1 MHVIAK
7 IMSIKRSLYM
17 MYFEQIRTAYVY
29 NKKEFFFLEKSN
41 ANEWMTEKNV
51 HVYKNTLNSW
61 SYNIYNHSV
70 WLIFCCLVYILIY
83 NECDSIYKHHIYK
96 EFKWYHTLTLS
107 DIASQKVHI
116 FVGSS
121 CIRGACVL

>member
-7 IMSIKRSLYM
+7 IMSMKRSLYM

-29 NKKEFFFLEKSN
+29 NKKEFFFWKR
-41 ANEWMTEKNV
+41 AMQMNEWLKKTYMYTKI
-51 HVYKNTLNSW
+51 HLIHG